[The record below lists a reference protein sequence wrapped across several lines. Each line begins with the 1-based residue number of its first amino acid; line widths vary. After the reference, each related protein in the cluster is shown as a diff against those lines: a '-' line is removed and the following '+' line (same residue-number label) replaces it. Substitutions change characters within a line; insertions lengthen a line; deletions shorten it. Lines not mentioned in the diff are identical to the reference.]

1 MITGMLFLMIP
12 AFSAAIFGSVSPS
25 REVCSSPMLVMTLN
39 IGTMMFVA
47 SSRPP
52 SPVSITA
59 TSTSL
64 WAK

>member
-25 REVCSSPMLVMTLN
+25 REVCSSPMLVMTLT
-39 IGTMMFVA
+39 IGMMRLVA
-47 SSRPP
+47 SNRPP
-52 SPVSITA
+52 SPVSMTA

-64 WAK
+64 WSK

>member
-1 MITGMLFLMIP
+1 MMP

-25 REVCSSPMLVMTLN
+25 SAVWSSPTLVMTLTS
-39 IGTMMFVA
+39 GTMMFVA
-47 SSRPP
+47 SRRPP

-64 WAK
+64 CAK